1 MEKTMDP
8 LMRKLFQ
15 PREAREKLRGMGGIM
30 SSSPQLASTV
40 AKFQQGGPIQSR
52 SLGMPSAPDAPL
64 PSAGR
69 ARATRVGDRTYVL
82 TDDGRVLDA
91 QTGAPAPQ
99 EVAAEVLRK
108 LNPQLSMADIV
119 GAAPDFTGGVNP
131 SFTEDRPDRFV
142 GISDLAPMSEPAMP
156 ADPRAPFDMA
166 AFQRDL
172 TGAGRAVAGPGLM
185 AIDELSYDGPF
196 FAPANDTSAAEAAI
210 DRRMNADAA
219 VDAPADARAAPQ
231 SVSDVTRALEEFY
244 PGSGYADV
252 MRGGPR
258 MPPDLSDKSGGDF
271 TNFITDS
278 LGNAAQLGTM
288 LFPGARLPASEII
301 EAAPEIQDR
310 DAQRAEIEAQ
320 LADQNLSEFE
330 REALEARLLGL
341 SGEGFIADAGSM
353 VIDSLGRIISA
364 PGRIAGAGLS
374 AIGATDAG
382 AALLEAYD
390 AGYYD
395 SESPRYRNA
404 SQPADS
410 GAPAPAETP
419 EDEARRMLL
428 RQDRRAATPVDEA
441 DADPVADPE
450 TTPDDNQDAPLENLD
465 PNDPDTFDTTY
476 DKMLT
481 RLQSV
486 MGTKDE
492 DSRQKAMANLAMI
505 GLAIAAG
512 QSPDA
517 LTNIAQG
524 ALTGVKAIREDQAA
538 DKEQDKALRM
548 AALNAALEMEQG
560 TRSIEATA
568 ARDDLKFDRDVVL
581 AGLRGDSGRN
591 PRAIEDFV
599 QNVYTEALK
608 AASGVARPDDM
619 VEGETPEAYA
629 ARKANTARQYMGQ
642 QFPGTYGG
650 GVPAAD
656 DLTEDERQLLGGA

>member
-1 MEKTMDP
+1 
-8 LMRKLFQ
+8 MRKLFQ

-40 AKFQQGGPIQSR
+40 AKFQQGGPIQAMAPER
-52 SLGMPSAPDAPL
+52 VDLGGAMPLASAIHG
-64 PSAGR
+64 PSGMMYGQMSTQELSALANG
-69 ARATRVGDRTYVL
+69 GDRL
-82 TDDGRVLDA
+82 
-91 QTGAPAPQ
+91 
-99 EVAAEVLRK
+99 AAEVLMMLHQRA
-108 LNPQLSMADIV
+108 QAGQGSGGFSLSNV
-119 GAAPDFTGGVNP
+119 GPNLETL
-131 SFTEDRPDRFV
+131 T
-142 GISDLAPMSEPAMP
+142 
-156 ADPRAPFDMA
+156 APFI
-166 AFQRDL
+166 
-172 TGAGRAVAGPGLM
+172 GA
-185 AIDELSYDGPF
+185 
-196 FAPANDTSAAEAAI
+196 
-210 DRRMNADAA
+210 
-219 VDAPADARAAPQ
+219 
-231 SVSDVTRALEEFY
+231 
-244 PGSGYADV
+244 
-252 MRGGPR
+252 
-258 MPPDLSDKSGGDF
+258 
-271 TNFITDS
+271 
-278 LGNAAQLGTM
+278 
-288 LFPGARLPASEII
+288 
-301 EAAPEIQDR
+301 DR
-310 DAQRAEIEAQ
+310 DAEIAQIEAQ
-320 LADQNLSEFE
+320 LSGSDLSEFE
-330 REALEARLLGL
+330 REALETRLMGLRPIPYTEGVLDAVTDFAGRVLSTPGDLLGK
-341 SGEGFIADAGSM
+341 GM
-353 VIDSLGRIISA
+353 SL
-364 PGRIAGAGLS
+364 L
-374 AIGATDAG
+374 GATDAG
-382 AALLEAYD
+382 AAVSEFFDPA
-390 AGYYD
+390 YYD
-395 SESPRYRNA
+395 SNSPRYRDA
-404 SQPADS
+404 SQPTDS

>member
-40 AKFQQGGPIQSR
+40 AKFNVGGHIQAMPPQR
-52 SLGMPSAPDAPL
+52 SDLGGAMPLASAIHG
-64 PSAGR
+64 PSGMMYGEMSTQELSALANG
-69 ARATRVGDRTYVL
+69 GDRL
-82 TDDGRVLDA
+82 
-91 QTGAPAPQ
+91 
-99 EVAAEVLRK
+99 AAEVLMM
-108 LNPQLSMADIV
+108 LQPPAGEQAGQGSGGFSLSNV
-119 GAAPDFTGGVNP
+119 GPNLETL
-131 SFTEDRPDRFV
+131 T
-142 GISDLAPMSEPAMP
+142 
-156 ADPRAPFDMA
+156 APFI
-166 AFQRDL
+166 
-172 TGAGRAVAGPGLM
+172 G
-185 AIDELSYDGPF
+185 
-196 FAPANDTSAAEAAI
+196 TS
-210 DRRMNADAA
+210 
-219 VDAPADARAAPQ
+219 
-231 SVSDVTRALEEFY
+231 
-244 PGSGYADV
+244 
-252 MRGGPR
+252 
-258 MPPDLSDKSGGDF
+258 
-271 TNFITDS
+271 
-278 LGNAAQLGTM
+278 
-288 LFPGARLPASEII
+288 
-301 EAAPEIQDR
+301 R

-341 SGEGFIADAGSM
+341 SGEGFIADAGNM
-353 VIDSLGRIISA
+353 VRDSLGRIISA

-374 AIGATDAG
+374 AIGATNAG

-395 SESPRYRNA
+395 SNSPRYRDA
-404 SQPADS
+404 SQPTDS

-538 DKEQDKALRM
+538 AKEQDKALRM
-548 AALNAALEMEQG
+548 AALTAALNMEQG
-560 TRSIEATA
+560 TRTTEATA
-568 ARDDLKFDRDVVL
+568 ARDERKFQNDLELEREKARLGVGGGSAF
-581 AGLRGDSGRN
+581 N
-591 PRAIEDFV
+591 RAELPIE
-599 QNVYTEALK
+599 VYTTALNENRK
-608 AASGVARPDDM
+608 STTLDVP
-619 VEGETPEAYA
+619 EGLETEAYA
-629 ARKANTARQYMGQ
+629 KRL
-642 QFPGTYGG
+642 
-650 GVPAAD
+650 AAEQALTQIQGLIAAGR
-656 DLTEDERQLLGGA
+656 LTEAAAAEQIKLYEGIRDSTLTPAELEASILGS

>member
-40 AKFQQGGPIQSR
+40 AKFNVGGHIQAMPPQR
-52 SLGMPSAPDAPL
+52 SDLGGAMPLASAIHG
-64 PSAGR
+64 PSGMMYGEMSTQELSALANG
-69 ARATRVGDRTYVL
+69 GDRL
-82 TDDGRVLDA
+82 
-91 QTGAPAPQ
+91 
-99 EVAAEVLRK
+99 AAEVLMM
-108 LNPQLSMADIV
+108 LQPPAGEQAGQGSGGFSLSNV
-119 GAAPDFTGGVNP
+119 GPNLETL
-131 SFTEDRPDRFV
+131 T
-142 GISDLAPMSEPAMP
+142 
-156 ADPRAPFDMA
+156 APFI
-166 AFQRDL
+166 
-172 TGAGRAVAGPGLM
+172 G
-185 AIDELSYDGPF
+185 
-196 FAPANDTSAAEAAI
+196 TS
-210 DRRMNADAA
+210 
-219 VDAPADARAAPQ
+219 
-231 SVSDVTRALEEFY
+231 
-244 PGSGYADV
+244 
-252 MRGGPR
+252 
-258 MPPDLSDKSGGDF
+258 
-271 TNFITDS
+271 
-278 LGNAAQLGTM
+278 
-288 LFPGARLPASEII
+288 
-301 EAAPEIQDR
+301 R
-310 DAQRAEIEAQ
+310 DASAHRSKHSWRT
-320 LADQNLSEFE
+320 QNLSEFE
-330 REALEARLLGL
+330 REALEDTANGSSPYFTLRACLMQSETLSVDVSARQVALRGL
-341 SGEGFIADAGSM
+341 D
-353 VIDSLGRIISA
+353 
-364 PGRIAGAGLS
+364 S

-395 SESPRYRNA
+395 SNSPRYRDA
-404 SQPADS
+404 SQPTDS

-538 DKEQDKALRM
+538 AKEQDKALRM

-560 TRSIEATA
+560 TRTIEATA

-619 VEGETPEAYA
+619 VEGENPEAYA
-629 ARKANTARQYMGQ
+629 ARKRKHSRQYMGQ
-642 QFPGTYGG
+642 QFPAYGG
-650 GVPAAD
+650 TAVPAAD
-656 DLTEDERQLLGGA
+656 DCSEDERQLLGGA

>member
-1 MEKTMDP
+1 MDP

-40 AKFQQGGPIQSR
+40 AKFQQGGPIQAMAPERVDLGGAMPLASAIHGPSGMMYGQM
-52 SLGMPSAPDAPL
+52 SLQQLSALAN
-64 PSAGR
+64 S
-69 ARATRVGDRTYVL
+69 GDRL
-82 TDDGRVLDA
+82 
-91 QTGAPAPQ
+91 
-99 EVAAEVLRK
+99 AAEVLMM
-108 LNPQLSMADIV
+108 LQP
-119 GAAPDFTGGVNP
+119 
-131 SFTEDRPDRFV
+131 
-142 GISDLAPMSEPAMP
+142 
-156 ADPRAPFDMA
+156 
-166 AFQRDL
+166 
-172 TGAGRAVAGPGLM
+172 
-185 AIDELSYDGPF
+185 
-196 FAPANDTSAAEAAI
+196 
-210 DRRMNADAA
+210 
-219 VDAPADARAAPQ
+219 PADARTAPQ

-538 DKEQDKALRM
+538 AKEQDKALRM
-548 AALNAALEMEQG
+548 AALTAALNMEQG
-560 TRSIEATA
+560 TRTTEATA
-568 ARDDLKFDRDVVL
+568 ARDERKFQNDLELEREKARLGVGGGSAF
-581 AGLRGDSGRN
+581 N
-591 PRAIEDFV
+591 RAELPIE
-599 QNVYTEALK
+599 VYTTALNENRK
-608 AASGVARPDDM
+608 STTLDVP
-619 VEGETPEAYA
+619 EGLETEAYA
-629 ARKANTARQYMGQ
+629 KRL
-642 QFPGTYGG
+642 
-650 GVPAAD
+650 AAEQALTQIQGLIAAGR
-656 DLTEDERQLLGGA
+656 LTEAAAAEQIKLYEGIRDSTLTPAELEASILGS